1 MSRHQR
7 PVRPVLGA
15 AAVVIQEGRVLLI
28 RRGQPPDEGDWS
40 IPGGAV
46 ELGESVADALRRE
59 LREETG
65 LEIAVGAFL
74 EVFERIDRDEDG
86 AIRFHFVVL
95 DYAATVVGGTLRAGD
110 DASDVAFADPADLDR
125 YALADSIRR
134 VIALTLSP
142 GASPGGAPGGAP
154 GGG

>member
-7 PVRPVLGA
+7 PARPVLGA
-15 AAVVIQEGRVLLI
+15 AAVVMHEGRVLLI
-28 RRGQPPDEGDWS
+28 RRGQPPDEGAWS

-46 ELGESVADALRRE
+46 ELGEPVADALRRE
-59 LREETG
+59 VREETG

-74 EVFERIDRDEDG
+74 EVFERIERDDDG
-86 AIRFHFVVL
+86 AIRFHFVVV

-110 DASDVAFADPADLDR
+110 DASDVALAEPGDLDR

-134 VIALTLSP
+134 VIARALQ
-142 GASPGGAPGGAP
+142 
-154 GGG
+154 

>member
-15 AAVVIQEGRVLLI
+15 AAVVMHEGRVLLI
-28 RRGQPPDEGDWS
+28 RRGQPPDEGAWS

-59 LREETG
+59 VREETG

-74 EVFERIDRDEDG
+74 EVFERIERDADG
-86 AIRFHFVVL
+86 AIRFHFAVL

-110 DASDVAFADPADLDR
+110 DAADAVFAEPDDLDR

-134 VIALTLSP
+134 VIARALQ
-142 GASPGGAPGGAP
+142 
-154 GGG
+154 